1 MADTQSVA
9 KAQADLDKA
18 TAEAAASRD
27 DMEAKLAALAPLQKA
42 QADAYGIYLAASKA
56 NGVGNAQKEYAAYQ
70 AARSAATDAKS
81 AYLDAQTVYEA
92 DELRKAQAADAL
104 TAAQKAVD
112 TASSQTASDAV
123 ADKTANPATTTQTA
137 TTSNPVT
144 TTQTATTANPA
155 TQDTGT
161 SVPPSA
167 TPLPAKEKAN
177 IYTTNSND
185 DVQVVNGPAYSG
197 AGAGRGSYAG
207 YNAADEVASRE
218 KTQIGGPAQ
227 DRIVTANPL
236 GAYSSYTYNIN
247 LHALTAADY
256 KVMVETPENFVPTR
270 NIISGANLYN
280 RPYEAKNTN
289 ITMRATNFAD
299 DFYFDGL
306 SMTTVIGL
314 NAETRSSNSI
324 EIKFT
329 IIEPYGMTLM
339 NRLVDLN
346 RDELN
351 GTNYL
356 DTPYLLEINFFGAD
370 DAGILQEIIEQ
381 KKWICVKL
389 INMKIKAGVKGS
401 EYQIQA
407 VPYNYQGNFT
417 STQVLKSNFNVT
429 AGTVAEYFD
438 SGIDAAAATQI
449 NDNRSESEAYKSQQT
464 SLAEFYK
471 KYPTDDEQAAAIK
484 RGELPTT
491 DKKTSSVLAPPKSIV
506 VKTKSLTGAYNLWN
520 TRELDNGNVGVAD
533 QIAFNIHDD
542 IKAAKIVDP
551 QKTTTKN
558 SPSADSKTAA
568 KGNSTGNTGPAAVGP
583 NLTQT
588 VHNLNAGTQILA
600 IIDMVMLNSDYILNQ
615 LTDPSIQN
623 KTKGTPVNSAQQAS
637 DLLNGKPVNWY
648 RVIPQIELLDYDT
661 KKNKWGKKVTYHIQ
675 PYTYHNSRHPAAEIS
690 LPPKPVK
697 EYQYMYTGHN
707 TEVINFDIDFNA
719 LFFTAAQV
727 NTAST
732 TALNVS
738 KTDENKLPGNDKSG
752 SNKLS
757 STGIQPTQ
765 KEVVSVDKST
775 TSGQGE
781 TRSEVQNAGA
791 FAKDIYTSAGADMIN
806 LKLDILGDPQ
816 FIKQDDILYNPLSLG
831 LDYKG
836 QFVPKGTSGS
846 LAMDNSE
853 IFCVVI
859 FKTPVD
865 FDDTTGLLRLDSK
878 YSVSYFSGYYKILTV
893 ESEFKGGKFTQKLN
907 TVRYSNQPQEWADV
921 KGQNSNGWDVERN
934 ADNAI
939 SEKSQNP
946 AIASNSIELETT
958 KPISSQVDA
967 PVAKTIDDNI
977 PGYGTA
983 PTKPQVLPGEEVP
996 QQDENLKAVAEKGE
1010 TKTMDQATSANGN
1023 TVPVQSTN
1031 VPEAN
1036 QQALKDRA
1044 YTQIDELSKANAELL
1059 AQNRGLQLQ
1068 NSNLNSDDS
1077 AQASQMAQNRAQIAQ
1092 NKATMLANGNKASEI
1107 DSQYKLYQTSVIT
1120 SKDGT
1125 VINLG

>member
-1 MADTQSVA
+1 MADIALATRTVQIYEGALSTA
-9 KAQADLDKA
+9 QQDLTAQQNIQTSFQNKANALNDKA
-18 TAEAAASRD
+18 AGLPNGSDEQQATLEKAANYQSQANN
-27 DMEAKLAALAPLQKA
+27 QA
-42 QADAYGIYLAASKA
+42 QFITRAQD
-56 NGVGNAQKEYAAYQ
+56 NVDNAQSQLDYAKQ
-70 AARSAATDAKS
+70 ELVT
-81 AYLDAQTVYEA
+81 AQ
-92 DELRKAQAADAL
+92 Q
-104 TAAQKAVD
+104 QQD
-112 TASSQTASDAV
+112 TASSQTATDAV
-123 ADKTANPATTTQTA
+123 ADKTTNPA
-137 TTSNPVT
+137 
-144 TTQTATTANPA
+144 PA
-155 TQDTGT
+155 TQNTGT
-161 SVPPSA
+161 SVPAGAKPLADSEKQA
-167 TPLPAKEKAN
+167 LSTPPKEAN
-177 IYTTNSND
+177 N
-185 DVQVVNGPAYSG
+185 DVQVVNGPSYSG
-197 AGAGRGSYAG
+197 AGGGRGSYTG
-207 YNAADEVASRE
+207 YNAADETASRE
-218 KTQIGGPAQ
+218 NTQVGGVAQ
-227 DRIVTANPL
+227 DRVVTENPL
-236 GAYSSYTYNIN
+236 SAYSSYTYNIN
-247 LHALTAADY
+247 LHALNAADY

-270 NIISGANLYN
+270 NIISGANRYN
-280 RPYEAKNTN
+280 IPYNAANTN
-289 ITMRATNFAD
+289 TTMRAADFAD

-370 DAGILQEIIEQ
+370 DDGILNEITEQ
-381 KKWICVKL
+381 KKWICIKL
-389 INMKIKAGVKGS
+389 INMKIKASIKGS

-407 VPYNYQGNFT
+407 VPYNYQGNFV

-438 SGIDAAAATQI
+438 SGIDAETANQI
-449 NDNRSESEAYKSQQT
+449 ENNRSESEAYKSQQT

-484 RGELPTT
+484 RGELPTA

-506 VKTKSLTGAYNLWN
+506 VKTKSLPGAYNLWN
-520 TRELDNGNVGVAD
+520 ARELANGNVGVAD
-533 QIAFNIHDD
+533 QIVFNIHDD
-542 IKAAKIVDP
+542 IKASKIVDP

-558 SPSADSKTAA
+558 SPSVDANTAA
-568 KGNSTGNTGPAAVGP
+568 KSSSTSSTGPAAVGP

-600 IIDMVMLNSDYILNQ
+600 IIDMVMLNSEYILSQ

-623 KTKGTPVNSAQQAS
+623 KTKGNPVNSAQQAS

-675 PYTYHNSRHPAAEIS
+675 PYTYHNSRHPAADIS

-719 LFFTAAQV
+719 LFFTATQV
-727 NTAST
+727 NTSST

-738 KTDENKLPGNDKSG
+738 KVDENKLPGNDKSG

-806 LKLDILGDPQ
+806 LKLEILGDPQ
-816 FIKQDDILYNPLSLG
+816 FIKQDDILYNPLTLG

-836 QFVPKGTSGS
+836 QFVPEGTTGS

-853 IFCVVI
+853 IFCVVT

-865 FDDTTGLLRLDSK
+865 FDDDTGLLRKDSR

-893 ESEFKGGKFTQKLN
+893 ENEFRGGKFTQRLN

-921 KGQNSNGWDVERN
+921 QGQYNNGWDVERN
-934 ADNAI
+934 ADNVI
-939 SEKSQNP
+939 NNKSQNP
-946 AIASNSIELETT
+946 AISSNSIELETT
-958 KPISSQVDA
+958 KLTPPQVA
-967 PVAKTIDDNI
+967 TPAVPTTDDNV
-977 PGYGTA
+977 PGTA
-983 PTKPQVLPGEEVP
+983 PNKPQVLPGQEVP
-996 QQDENLKAVAEKGE
+996 QQDANLKAVAEKGE
-1010 TKTMDQATSANGN
+1010 TKTIDQATSADAN

-1036 QQALKDRA
+1036 QAMSQEQAR
-1044 YTQIDELSKANAELL
+1044 TQIEQLSNANAELL
-1059 AQNRGLQLQ
+1059 AQNRGLQVQ
-1068 NSNLNSDDS
+1068 NSNLNSNDP
-1077 AQASQMAQNRAQIAQ
+1077 AGASQLAQNRAQIAQ

-1107 DSQYKLYQTSVIT
+1107 DSQYKLYETSVIT